1 MNPKEEANT
10 DTEQSSKRHFT
21 ATAFLVCGDSI
32 LLHWHNKV
40 LEWLPPGGHI
50 EENEDPVEAVI
61 REVKEETGLTVQ
73 VYGTPYLP
81 QGDSFPKTILEP
93 RHILIE
99 NIEDPIDGQHQ
110 HIDMIYYCKLIDCRY
125 ESSNW
130 VWVSLNEL
138 ISGKKLGDGSHHK
151 SPPNDVQEIGIHAI
165 KTLQ

>member
-50 EENEDPVEAVI
+50 EENEDPLEAVI

-81 QGDSFPKTILEP
+81 ESDGFPKTILEP

-99 NIEDPIDGQHQ
+99 NIDDPIDGQHQ
-110 HIDMIYYCKLIDCRY
+110 HKDMIYY
-125 ESSNW
+125 
-130 VWVSLNEL
+130 
-138 ISGKKLGDGSHHK
+138 
-151 SPPNDVQEIGIHAI
+151 
-165 KTLQ
+165 